1 MSQKL
6 ERSLSLG
13 GAIGLIVGF
22 VIGGSIFVL
31 IPRLVALTGP
41 SLYLAYALS
50 AIPAIFAALY
60 LIQLGG
66 AFPVTGANYIA
77 ISRWVSPLAGFS
89 ASVLVVI
96 GLISA
101 NCVAAWGFAEY
112 LSAYFPQI
120 PSMVYAIAVIIFFS
134 FINWIGNNSFEKV
147 QMLLTAAF
155 ILAMLIFGFGG
166 VINMQP
172 ELHADLFPMGMD
184 GFFTVVAI
192 ASFSW
197 GGVIAVAEVAGEV
210 KNPKRNIPLSI
221 VISMLIIAGLYLLQT
236 YALTSNLLWSEV
248 AEIGPTAVL
257 VAAGK
262 FLPVWVVN
270 FIAIGALLAIATSV
284 NALIMMGSREIY
296 AWSKDQIVPSVFQ
309 RINPKYKTPEAT
321 ILIIMVFSVIGVLF
335 EADLE
340 RYAIIVVFALMAVQ
354 ILGSTAVFL
363 MPKKAPEIYE
373 KAQIRFSPFWRWF
386 TWIGCMI
393 LFVGIFIY
401 SFLADTRSG
410 ILFISIWI
418 LSIVYWFIRKA
429 ALKKRGISLVEGLK
443 KYNEAELSDL

>member
-6 ERSLSLG
+6 ERSLSLW

-31 IPRLVALTGP
+31 IPSLVGITGP

-66 AFPVTGANYIA
+66 AFPVTGANYVA
-77 ISRWVSPLAGFS
+77 ISRWVSPMAGFS
-89 ASVLVVI
+89 ASVLVIV

-101 NCVAAWGFAEY
+101 NCLAAWGFAEY

-120 PSMVYAIAVIIFFS
+120 PTIVYAISVVVIFS
-134 FINWIGNNSFEKV
+134 FINWLGNTSFEKV
-147 QMLLTAAF
+147 QVIFTVVF
-155 ILAMLIFGFGG
+155 IIAMLIFGFGG

-172 ELHADLFPMGMD
+172 ELHADLFPKGME

-197 GGVIAVAEVAGEV
+197 GGVIAIAEVAGEV

-221 VISMLIIAGLYLLQT
+221 IISMVIIGGLYILQT
-236 YALTSNLLWSEV
+236 YALTTNLLWSEV
-248 AEIGPTAVL
+248 ASIGPTAVL

-262 FLPVWVVN
+262 FLPAWVVN
-270 FIAIGALLAIATSV
+270 FIAVGALFAIATSI
-284 NALIMMGSREIY
+284 NALIMMGTREIY
-296 AWSKDQIVPSVFQ
+296 AWSNDQLIPSFFQ

-321 ILIIMVFSVIGVLF
+321 ILLLMVLSIIGILF
-335 EADLE
+335 AANLE
-340 RYAIIVVFALMAVQ
+340 NYAIVVVFALMVVQ
-354 ILGSTAVFL
+354 FLGATAVFL
-363 MPKKAPEIYE
+363 MPKKAPEIYK

-386 TWIGCMI
+386 TWIGSMI
-393 LFVGIFIY
+393 VFTGIFL
-401 SFLADTRSG
+401 FALFADIKSG
-410 ILFISIWI
+410 IVFISIWI
-418 LSIVYWFIRKA
+418 LSIGYWFARKA
-429 ALKKRGISLVEGLK
+429 VLKKRGISIVDELK
-443 KYNEAELSDL
+443 KYNGSELSEL